1 MAQLNGELDGAA
13 MFLAVA
19 QFNRAACACDLRSR
33 MDPKTVP
40 GGTIRKNPAKPIR
53 VRNWQ
58 VHRYKPDWGRFCPTR
73 TARRMCANDLTQHAE
88 NPFHRCGDRAM
99 S

>member
-33 MDPKTVP
+33 MDPETVP

-58 VHRYKPDWGRFCPTR
+58 VHRYKPDWGRFAPQGQPDGCAPTISLN
-73 TARRMCANDLTQHAE
+73 TRRIASIVAATEQ
-88 NPFHRCGDRAM
+88 
-99 S
+99 

>member
-33 MDPKTVP
+33 MDPETVP

-58 VHRYKPDWGRFCPTR
+58 VHRYKPDWGRFPHKDSPTDVR
-73 TARRMCANDLTQHAE
+73 QRSHSTRGESLPSWRRQSNE
-88 NPFHRCGDRAM
+88 F
-99 S
+99 